1 MWYVYILQCV
11 DGSLYTGYSNDLR
24 QRFEDHKN
32 GKGGHY
38 TRSHKPNRVIYKE
51 KLATKG
57 QALKREYEIKK
68 WSREKKIKILNLRNK
83 SP

>member
-1 MWYVYILQCV
+1 MWFVYILQCV

-38 TRSHKPNRVIYKE
+38 TRSHKPSKIIYKE
-51 KLATKG
+51 KFATKG

-68 WSREKKIKILNLRNK
+68 WSKEKKVKVLDLK
-83 SP
+83 LAP

>member
-1 MWYVYILQCV
+1 MWFVYILQCV

-24 QRFEDHKN
+24 QRLKDHQN

-38 TRSHKPNRVIYKE
+38 TRSHKPSKIIYKE
-51 KLATKG
+51 KFVTKT

-68 WSREKKIKILNLRNK
+68 WSREKKMKILNLRNK
-83 SP
+83 MS

>member
-32 GKGGHY
+32 GTGGHY
-38 TRSHKPNRVIYKE
+38 TRSHKPSKLIYKE

-68 WSREKKIKILNLRNK
+68 WSREKKIKILKLNVAI
-83 SP
+83 